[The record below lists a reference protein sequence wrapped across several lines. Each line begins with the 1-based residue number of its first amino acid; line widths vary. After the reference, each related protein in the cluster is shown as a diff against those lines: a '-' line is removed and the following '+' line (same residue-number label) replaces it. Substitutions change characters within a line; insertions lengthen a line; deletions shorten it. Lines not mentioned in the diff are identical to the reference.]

1 MHPAIH
7 KQQQVYIFDMN
18 PELRNNARLDQLLK
32 IPADFQ
38 VSKNWA
44 KAAKTRMFLVED
56 NPTIRENLIR
66 TLEEL
71 TPVETVGSAET
82 AEEGADWLA
91 DDSNQWDLAIVDLF
105 LKSGTG
111 LSVLKA
117 CQNREPSQKIVIFS
131 NYATREMRLRCAEL
145 GANVVFDKSTEMDA
159 LLKFCQPHSSRLVSN
174 RWVSHYKAD
183 FWRSYSA
190 FFIDR

>member
-38 VSKNWA
+38 MSENWA

-71 TPVETVGSAET
+71 APVETVGSAET

-117 CQNREPSQKIVIFS
+117 CRNREPSQKIVIFS